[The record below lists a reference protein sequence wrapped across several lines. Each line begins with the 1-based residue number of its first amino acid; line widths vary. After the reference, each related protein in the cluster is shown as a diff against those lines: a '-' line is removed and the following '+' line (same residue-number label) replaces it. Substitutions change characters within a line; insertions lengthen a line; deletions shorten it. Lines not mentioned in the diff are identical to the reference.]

1 MKKTSSLSFARIPI
15 ILIARMEKEIFKKFF
30 PHLTEEMENG
40 VSKVKLGDTEEDEGE
55 GAPANSRKWAD
66 HEPDVVDF
74 IRRCETAEQ
83 AREIIEYM
91 EAKWEITSDRATKL
105 RRQLKDEGLE
115 SFGSRKDE
123 GFYHRDR

>member
-1 MKKTSSLSFARIPI
+1 MKKTSGLSFARIPI

-30 PHLTEEMENG
+30 PHLVEEMENG
-40 VSKVKLGDTEEDEGE
+40 ISRVKLGDTEEDEGE
-55 GAPANSRKWAD
+55 GATVNSRKWVG

-91 EAKWEITSDRATKL
+91 EAKGEINPDRATKL

-115 SFGSRKDE
+115 SFGNRKDE

>member
-1 MKKTSSLSFARIPI
+1 
-15 ILIARMEKEIFKKFF
+15 MEKEIFKKFF
-30 PHLTEEMENG
+30 PHLAEEMENG
-40 VSKVKLGDTEEDEGE
+40 VSRVKLGDNEEGE
-55 GAPANSRKWAD
+55 GAPANSRKWIG

-83 AREIIEYM
+83 AREIIEYL
-91 EAKWEITSDRATKL
+91 EAKGEITSDRATKL

-123 GFYHRDR
+123 GFYHRNW

>member
-1 MKKTSSLSFARIPI
+1 MNETSGLSFARIPI

-30 PHLTEEMENG
+30 PHLAGEMENW
-40 VSKVKLGDTEEDEGE
+40 VSRVKLGDTEEDEGD
-55 GAPANSRKWAD
+55 GAPVNSRKWAG

-74 IRRCETAEQ
+74 IQRCETAEQ

-91 EAKWEITSDRATKL
+91 EAKGEITSDRATIL
-105 RRQLKDEGLE
+105 RRQLMEEGLE
-115 SFGSRKDE
+115 SFGKRKDE